1 VANDRDETIVGKK
14 PRLSGEERR
23 ESILRAVR
31 QVFAENG
38 FRGTTTRA
46 LAEAAGVSEALLF
59 QHFPNK
65 EALFAAMQAR
75 FARELDSDDY
85 RESMGGEPST
95 AALVQLVYR
104 FYASLILTRHRG
116 SENDAAILARLMFR
130 SLMEDGEFARLFIK
144 RVPSRLI
151 AKIAQCIP
159 AAIAA
164 GDLDLAKSTDPHS
177 LSCWFTH
184 HLGVFLMLH
193 HLPDP
198 PVIDYGVS
206 SAKLVEQAVRFAL
219 RGIGLKEEAIERY
232 YRPEDF
238 VKGPG

>member
-1 VANDRDETIVGKK
+1 MGKK
-14 PRLSGEERR
+14 RRLSGEERR

-59 QHFPNK
+59 QHFPTK
-65 EALFAAMQAR
+65 EALYAAMQTA
-75 FARELDSDDY
+75 FTRELDSDDH
-85 RESMGGEPST
+85 RASMGVEPST
-95 AALVQLVYR
+95 AALVQLVHL
-104 FYASLILTRHRG
+104 FYASLILKRHQG
-116 SENDAAILARLMFR
+116 STSDVAILSRLMFR
-130 SLMEDGEFARLFIK
+130 SLTEDGEFARLFIR

-151 AKIAQCIP
+151 SKIEQCIP

-164 GDLDLAKSTDPHS
+164 GDLDVDKSTDPHS
-177 LSCWFTH
+177 LCCWFTH
-184 HLGVFLMLH
+184 HLGVILMLY

-198 PVIDYGVS
+198 PVIDYGAS
-206 SAKLVEQAVRFAL
+206 RAKLVEQAVRFAL
-219 RGIGLKEEAIERY
+219 RGIGLNEAAIRRY

-238 VKGPG
+238 VTGPG